1 MKNPV
6 TALLMAAVGW
16 YQRNISPGLPRSC
29 RYSPSCSQYA
39 MEALGT
45 HGVIKGTLLSV
56 WRILRCNPWSKG
68 GVDRVPEKGT
78 WPTKPLDHD
87 ELLALY
93 RAEDNRGEDNARG
106 EDGYR
111 GVSRDERNHGGRRRR
126 MNRGADQDP

>member
-68 GVDRVPEKGT
+68 GVDRVPVKGT
-78 WPTKPLDHD
+78 WPTRPLDHD

-93 RAEDNRGEDNARG
+93 RAEDGRGEDNARG
-106 EDGYR
+106 DNAQGE
-111 GVSRDERNHGGRRRR
+111 SHDEGDRRGRRRR
-126 MNRGADQDP
+126 KRLGADQGP

>member
-56 WRILRCNPWSKG
+56 WRILRGNPWSKG
-68 GVDRVPEKGT
+68 GVDRVPVKGA
-78 WPTKPLDHD
+78 WPTRPLDHD

-93 RAEDNRGEDNARG
+93 RAEDGRGEDNARG
-106 EDGYR
+106 DNAQGE
-111 GVSRDERNHGGRRRR
+111 SHDEGDRRGRRRR
-126 MNRGADQDP
+126 KRLGADQGP

>member
-1 MKNPV
+1 MKNPG

-68 GVDRVPEKGT
+68 GVDRVPVKGA
-78 WPTKPLDHD
+78 WPTRPLDHD

-93 RAEDNRGEDNARG
+93 RAEDGRGEDNARG
-106 EDGYR
+106 DNAQGE
-111 GVSRDERNHGGRRRR
+111 SHDEGDRRGRRRR
-126 MNRGADQDP
+126 KRLGADQGP

>member
-68 GVDRVPEKGT
+68 GVDRVPVKGA
-78 WPTKPLDHD
+78 WPTRPLDHD

-93 RAEDNRGEDNARG
+93 RAEDSRG
-106 EDGYR
+106 EDG
-111 GVSRDERNHGGRRRR
+111 GLGGNGQSESRDDRNLRGRRRR
-126 MNRGADQDP
+126 KNRGADQGP

>member
-6 TALLMAAVGW
+6 TSLLTAAIGW

-68 GVDRVPEKGT
+68 GVDRVPAKGS
-78 WPTKPLDHD
+78 WPTPPLDHD

-93 RAEDNRGEDNARG
+93 RAEDSRGEDDVHGGNDQNA
-106 EDGYR
+106 
-111 GVSRDERNHGGRRRR
+111 SRDERDRCGRRRR
-126 MNRGADQDP
+126 KIPGAAQGP

>member
-16 YQRNISPGLPRSC
+16 YQRNISPGLPRNC

-45 HGVIKGTLLSV
+45 HGVIKGTILSV

-68 GVDRVPEKGT
+68 GVDRVPVKGA

-93 RAEDNRGEDNARG
+93 RAEDGRGEDSVRSDNDQGA
-106 EDGYR
+106 
-111 GVSRDERNHGGRRRR
+111 SRDGRDGSGRRRR
-126 MNRGADQDP
+126 KKLGPDQDP

>member
-16 YQRNISPGLPRSC
+16 YQRNISPGLPRSW

-68 GVDRVPEKGT
+68 GVDRVPVKGA
-78 WPTKPLDHD
+78 WPTRPLDHD

-93 RAEDNRGEDNARG
+93 RAEDGRGEDNARG
-106 EDGYR
+106 DNAQGE
-111 GVSRDERNHGGRRRR
+111 SHDEGDRRGRRRR
-126 MNRGADQDP
+126 KRLGADQGP

>member
-16 YQRNISPGLPRSC
+16 YQRNISPWLPRSC

-68 GVDRVPEKGT
+68 GVDRVPVKGA
-78 WPTKPLDHD
+78 WPTRPLDHD

-93 RAEDNRGEDNARG
+93 RAEDGRGEDNARG
-106 EDGYR
+106 DNAQGE
-111 GVSRDERNHGGRRRR
+111 SHDEGDRRGRRRR
-126 MNRGADQDP
+126 KRLGADQGP

>member
-68 GVDRVPEKGT
+68 GVDRVPVKGA
-78 WPTKPLDHD
+78 WPTRPLDHD

-93 RAEDNRGEDNARG
+93 RAEDNARGDNAQG
-106 EDGYR
+106 E
-111 GVSRDERNHGGRRRR
+111 SHDEGDRRGRRRR
-126 MNRGADQDP
+126 KRLGADQGP